1 MFNKVQYYFVTMLCL
16 SFLLSACKKEQVV
29 GGISNR
35 KAELGKKIFFD
46 KTLSN
51 PEGQACASCH
61 APEKAFSDPLGSLIS
76 EGAVKG
82 LFGKR
87 NGPSI
92 MYAMFTPPL
101 NYNADDSTYVGG
113 LFLDGRTNSLQEQA
127 LKPFLSNVEM
137 NMKDVH
143 AIVAKVKNADY
154 YNELTTLYGNT
165 VSDDVLISYV
175 ADAIANFEQ
184 SQAFRPFS
192 SKYDFYLKGQA
203 QLTPQELNGLKLFQ
217 DTAKGKCANCHI
229 TDRDEVAGNAL
240 FTDFTYDNIGVPK
253 NNNSPFLQLG
263 PPFNDLGINFI
274 DYGLAVTVNSPA
286 ENGKF
291 KVPTLR
297 NVAVTAPYFHNG
309 FYTTLEEAVH
319 FYNSRDVDLTIPKPE
334 VPMNVNKEEL
344 GNLKLT
350 PQEEA
355 DIVVFLKTLTDG
367 YK

>member
-1 MFNKVQYYFVTMLCL
+1 MFLKNTLRFLIVLCFSL
-16 SFLLSACKKEQVV
+16 LLSACKKEQVV
-29 GGISNR
+29 GSINTR
-35 KAELGKKIFFD
+35 KADLGKKIFFD
-46 KTLSN
+46 KALSN
-51 PEGQACASCH
+51 PEGQSCASCH
-61 APEKAFSDPLGSLIS
+61 APETAFSDPSGRLIS

-87 NGPSI
+87 NAPSI
-92 MYAMFTPPL
+92 MYAMFTPSL
-101 NYNADDSTYVGG
+101 SYNADDSTYVGG
-113 LFLDGRTNSLQEQA
+113 LFLDGRANSLQEQA

-143 AIVAKVKNADY
+143 AIVAKVKNAEY
-154 YNELTTLYGNT
+154 YSELTTLYGNT
-165 VSDDVLISYV
+165 VNDDVLMTYV
-175 ADAIANFEQ
+175 ADAIANFEKT
-184 SQAFRPFS
+184 QAFRPFS
-192 SKYDFYLKGQA
+192 SKYDYFLRGQV
-203 QLTPQELNGLKLFQ
+203 QLTAQELNGLKLFQ

-253 NNNSPFLQLG
+253 NMSNPFLQLG

-274 DYGLAVTVNSPA
+274 DYGLAVTVNSSA

-309 FYTTLEEAVH
+309 FYTTLEKAVH
-319 FYNSRDVDLTIPKPE
+319 FYNSRDVDPTIPKPE
-334 VPMNVNKEEL
+334 VPVNINKDEL

-350 PQEEA
+350 LQEEA
-355 DIVVFLKTLTDG
+355 DIVAFLKTLTDG

>member
-1 MFNKVQYYFVTMLCL
+1 MFKNNI
-16 SFLLSACKKEQVV
+16 SFCAVIVGVVVLLSACNKEQVV

-61 APEKAFSDPLGSLIS
+61 APEKAFSDPLGSLVS

-154 YNELTTLYGNT
+154 YSELTTLYGNT
-165 VSDDVLISYV
+165 VSDDVLMTYV

-184 SQAFRPFS
+184 TKIFQPFT
-192 SKYDFYLKGQA
+192 SKYDYYLKGQA
-203 QLTPQELNGLKLFQ
+203 QFTAQELNGLKLFQ

-253 NNNSPFLQLG
+253 NSNNPFLQLG
-263 PPFNDLGINFI
+263 PPFNDLGVNFI
-274 DYGLAVTVNSPA
+274 DYGLAVTVNSSA

-319 FYNSRDVDLTIPKPE
+319 FYNSRDVDPTIPKPE
-334 VPMNVNKEEL
+334 VPVNVNKDEL

-350 PQEEA
+350 PQEELDLVA
-355 DIVVFLKTLTDG
+355 FLKTLTDG